1 MPPMLEL
8 KNGEIN
14 QEVIKVRDIQDFVKN
29 LIKE

>member
-1 MPPMLEL
+1 MQLMLEL

-29 LIKE
+29 HIKE